1 MKNEEGTIKKC
12 KWFRAAAISL
22 FVCVVFGAIELPAQ
36 TQSNS
41 SRWEP
46 EIRAFENRDR
56 TNPPPQHAVL
66 FIGSSAI
73 RKWKALAEDFPGVTV
88 INRGFGG
95 SEIHDS
101 TYFADRI
108 IFPYHPRTIVFFAG
122 ANDLAAGMS
131 PDEVVAEYK
140 KFVATVHAKLPGA
153 PIIYISIDPSPVRWK
168 NKHNI
173 METNRRI
180 AAMKGDHLEFVDILS
195 PMLDASG
202 NPREDLFLKDR
213 LHPNEQGYQIWAAR
227 IKPLLNSDKN

>member
-1 MKNEEGTIKKC
+1 MHKIGRRY
-12 KWFRAAAISL
+12 FLLPAILLLAS
-22 FVCVVFGAIELPAQ
+22 VAMELPAQ
-36 TQSNS
+36 TKSNS

-73 RKWKALAEDFPGVTV
+73 RKWTALAKDFPGVQV
-88 INRGFGG
+88 VNRGFGG
-95 SEIHDS
+95 SEIRDS

-108 IFPYHPRTIVFFAG
+108 IFPYHPQAIVFFAG

-140 KFVATVHAKLPGA
+140 QFIATVHAKLPDTS
-153 PIIYISIDPSPVRWK
+153 IIYISIDPSPCRWR
-168 NKHNI
+168 NKDNI

-195 PMLDASG
+195 PMLDANG
-202 NPREDLFLKDR
+202 NPRKDLFLKDN
-213 LHPNEQGYQIWAAR
+213 LHPNEKGYRIWASR
-227 IKPLLNSDKN
+227 IRPCLNSNSPPDGK